1 VDGCKRD
8 LGDSVAPADASGGA
22 KYDDASGR
30 EGVGGA
36 EGTGVRQRVYE

>member
-1 VDGCKRD
+1 MDGYKGD

-22 KYDDASGR
+22 KYDDTSGR
-30 EGVGGA
+30 EGVEGA